1 MPDVFGI
8 VLAGGEGKRLAP
20 LTADRAKPAVPFGG
34 NYRLIDFA
42 LSNLVNAGYR
52 QIVVLTQY
60 KSHSLDRH
68 ISTTWRLSP
77 LLGNYVAPVP
87 AQMRRGPRW
96 FSGSA
101 DAIYQNLNLLYDE
114 RPDIVA
120 VFGAD
125 HIYRMDPRQMVDQHI
140 ESGAAVTVAALRAPL
155 AEADQFG
162 VIETAADGQTITAFR
177 EKPTDAVGLA
187 DAPDKVFASMGNYVF
202 SADALIDIVTRD
214 ADDEGS
220 KHDMGGSIVPALVES
235 GEAHVYDFSRNEVPG
250 ASEVERGY
258 WRDVGTLDAFYDAHM
273 DLISVEPEFNLY
285 NREWPILTWPDPL
298 PPAKFVFDDDDGR
311 RGDGAGLDGVR
322 RRRHLRRHRAPLG
335 PVPRRAPA
343 LLRRGRG
350 LGAHAGRRRRAQRR
364 RAPGHRR
371 QERAHRR
378 GRPGRRRPGRR
389 PRALHDLARAA
400 SWSSPRAPR
409 SRREGRA
416 PHPRVPARRLRRG
429 RGARRV
435 PGARAA
441 QPDRGRRPLP
451 GAPTGPAPI
460 GHEAWDA
467 LDGPAPELAALRA
480 MSIDLTMAAGTA
492 DADLVHSHT
501 WYANFGGHL
510 AKLVHDIPHVVTVHS
525 LEPLRPWKAE
535 QLGGGYALSSFCERT
550 AVEAADAIV
559 AVSEG
564 MRADLLDAYPA
575 IDPDRVCTSST
586 TGSTPTSTR
595 PTPAPT
601 SSSATAS
608 TPTRRSIV
616 FVGRITRQKG
626 VAHLLEAMRHVDAGA
641 QLVLC
646 AGAPDTPEIGA
657 EVARRVEEL
666 QAQRGNVLWLN
677 EMLPKPEVIQILS
690 HATVFACPS
699 IYEPLGIVNLE
710 AMACETAVVATA
722 TGGIVEVVDDG
733 ATGLLVPIEPGDDA
747 TGEPRDPAA
756 FAAAF
761 AEGLNAVVR
770 DPARAAEMGRAG
782 RARAV
787 ERFAWPAIAQETVAL
802 YRRLL

>member
-114 RPDIVA
+114 RPEIVA

-202 SADALIDIVTRD
+202 SAEALIDIVTRD
-214 ADDEGS
+214 AEDEGS

-235 GEAHVYDFSRNEVPG
+235 GAAHVYDFSRNEVPG

-298 PPAKFVFDDDDGR
+298 PPAKFVFDEDDGR
-311 RGDGAGLDGVR
+311 RGTALDSMVCAGVVISGATVR
-322 RRRHLRRHRAPLG
+322 RSVLSP
-335 PVPRRAPA
+335 
-343 LLRRGRG
+343 
-350 LGAHAGRRRRAQRR
+350 GAH
-364 RAPGHRR
+364 
-371 QERAHRR
+371 
-378 GRPGRRRPGRR
+378 
-389 PRALHDLARAA
+389 LH
-400 SWSSPRAPR
+400 S
-409 SRREGRA
+409 
-416 PHPRVPARRLRRG
+416 
-429 RGARRV
+429 
-435 PGARAA
+435 
-441 QPDRGRRPLP
+441 
-451 GAPTGPAPI
+451 
-460 GHEAWDA
+460 
-467 LDGPAPELAALRA
+467 
-480 MSIDLTMAAGTA
+480 
-492 DADLVHSHT
+492 
-501 WYANFGGHL
+501 Y
-510 AKLVHDIPHVVTVHS
+510 
-525 LEPLRPWKAE
+525 
-535 QLGGGYALSSFCERT
+535 
-550 AVEAADAIV
+550 
-559 AVSEG
+559 
-564 MRADLLDAYPA
+564 
-575 IDPDRVCTSST
+575 
-586 TGSTPTSTR
+586 
-595 PTPAPT
+595 
-601 SSSATAS
+601 
-608 TPTRRSIV
+608 
-616 FVGRITRQKG
+616 
-626 VAHLLEAMRHVDAGA
+626 
-641 QLVLC
+641 
-646 AGAPDTPEIGA
+646 A
-657 EVARRVEEL
+657 EVEDSVL
-666 QAQRGNVLWLN
+666 MQGVDVGQR
-677 EMLPKPEVIQILS
+677 
-690 HATVFACPS
+690 
-699 IYEPLGIVNLE
+699 
-710 AMACETAVVATA
+710 
-722 TGGIVEVVDDG
+722 
-733 ATGLLVPIEPGDDA
+733 
-747 TGEPRDPAA
+747 
-756 FAAAF
+756 
-761 AEGLNAVVR
+761 AVVR
-770 DPARAAEMGRAG
+770 RAIVDKNVRIAPGAEIGVDPVADR
-782 RARAV
+782 
-787 ERFAWPAIAQETVAL
+787 ERFTISAGGVVVIPKGATVAA
-802 YRRLL
+802 

>member
-214 ADDEGS
+214 AEDDELQARHGRQ
-220 KHDMGGSIVPALVES
+220 H
-235 GEAHVYDFSRNEVPG
+235 RPG
-250 ASEVERGY
+250 ARRERRGARVRLLAQRGPGGERGRARLLARR
-258 WRDVGTLDAFYDAHM
+258 RDARRLLRRAHGPH
-273 DLISVEPEFNLY
+273 LGRARVQPLQP
-285 NREWPILTWPDPL
+285 RVADPHVARSAAAGQVRL
-298 PPAKFVFDDDDGR
+298 RRRRRPAR
-311 RGDGAGLDGVR
+311 DGAGLDGVR

-335 PVPRRAPA
+335 ALARRAPA
-343 LLRRGRG
+343 LLRGGRG

-371 QERAHRR
+371 QERPHRR
-378 GRPGRRRPGRR
+378 GRADRRRPRSPTASASR
-389 PRALHDLARAA
+389 SPRAA

-409 SRREGRA
+409 S
-416 PHPRVPARRLRRG
+416 
-429 RGARRV
+429 
-435 PGARAA
+435 
-441 QPDRGRRPLP
+441 
-451 GAPTGPAPI
+451 
-460 GHEAWDA
+460 
-467 LDGPAPELAALRA
+467 
-480 MSIDLTMAAGTA
+480 TA
-492 DADLVHSHT
+492 
-501 WYANFGGHL
+501 
-510 AKLVHDIPHVVTVHS
+510 
-525 LEPLRPWKAE
+525 
-535 QLGGGYALSSFCERT
+535 
-550 AVEAADAIV
+550 
-559 AVSEG
+559 
-564 MRADLLDAYPA
+564 
-575 IDPDRVCTSST
+575 
-586 TGSTPTSTR
+586 
-595 PTPAPT
+595 
-601 SSSATAS
+601 
-608 TPTRRSIV
+608 
-616 FVGRITRQKG
+616 
-626 VAHLLEAMRHVDAGA
+626 
-641 QLVLC
+641 
-646 AGAPDTPEIGA
+646 
-657 EVARRVEEL
+657 
-666 QAQRGNVLWLN
+666 
-677 EMLPKPEVIQILS
+677 
-690 HATVFACPS
+690 
-699 IYEPLGIVNLE
+699 
-710 AMACETAVVATA
+710 
-722 TGGIVEVVDDG
+722 
-733 ATGLLVPIEPGDDA
+733 
-747 TGEPRDPAA
+747 
-756 FAAAF
+756 
-761 AEGLNAVVR
+761 
-770 DPARAAEMGRAG
+770 
-782 RARAV
+782 
-787 ERFAWPAIAQETVAL
+787 
-802 YRRLL
+802 